1 MENIHSTKKVDGIQP
16 EKHQN
21 VQDAKL
27 DTKAVLAHTHH
38 LFRKIAKNVDEASS
52 KKSSEKQLE
61 DSIATLRAF
70 AKNADPKNEFKL
82 QDKIDEIHQRDAL
95 VLAGKT
101 IPKELK
107 KKIDDM
113 PQRIADD
120 MKMPGLSTLLG
131 NLVGAMGANRLMMM
145 QTLEKST
152 NFSAGQMNQ
161 TCEDLTDACTKL
173 YQAVNEQQIAQEKAD
188 ELKKAMFV
196 LSIVLA
202 VVSVLIA
209 AVTAGIAA
217 ALIAVAASI
226 VNLVPVKDGKTCA
239 DLLAECP
246 GMDKEKAAGVL
257 CALEIVCTLGAG
269 AASGLTKAG
278 TTVARTAV
286 EAGAEA
292 GSTIGRTAARAGSE
306 AMIEMVEMGARAAP
320 EAAIEGVASGVS
332 AGARSAEEGIIATVK
347 NIFNKALSATKSLK
361 NQVSNAI
368 DKLFEPVGQAIN
380 KQMLQKFGYIVDFS
394 KLGSA
399 LKLGIATG
407 LAYNNPFGLIATD
420 STKERLIKEFH
431 DKNGRDPNEAEMS
444 KIEDQANQVGLAVG
458 IVTSLVAAGFSASSA
473 GADLEGA
480 ATSSN
485 RVVRAWVQARQ
496 FLLDHGFL
504 KITGVVE
511 GATTGAMGGI
521 SIAQGVAIQQVAAL
535 CTVVKHGERKTMELR
550 AAKEMLENM
559 QSFIQSQDSASI
571 DMQSKQIQGLVDAA
585 QNFFKT

>member
-61 DSIATLRAF
+61 DSIATLRAL

-145 QTLEKST
+145 QNLEKAT
-152 NFSAGQMNQ
+152 NFSSDQLKQ

-173 YQAVNEQQIAQEKAD
+173 YQSVQEQKAAQEEAD
-188 ELKKAMFV
+188 RMKSLMNI
-196 LSIVLA
+196 LSVVLA
-202 VVSVLIA
+202 VISVVVA
-209 AVTAGIAA
+209 AVTAGAAA
-217 ALIAVAASI
+217 ALIAIAASI

-246 GMDKEKAAGVL
+246 GMDKTKATGVL

-269 AASGLTKAG
+269 AASGGLKAAS
-278 TTVARTAV
+278 TVARTAV
-286 EAGAEA
+286 EE
-292 GSTIGRTAARAGSE
+292 GREMIDMAARNVVRNVAENGTGAAASAAAG
-306 AMIEMVEMGARAAP
+306 GARAA
-320 EAAIEGVASGVS
+320 
-332 AGARSAEEGIIATVK
+332 ARSAEEGVFATIK
-347 NIFNKALSATKSLK
+347 NLFKNALSASRSLK
-361 NQVSNAI
+361 DQVSKAI
-368 DKLFEPVGQAIN
+368 DELFEPVGKAIN
-380 KQMLQKFGYIVDFS
+380 GQLAKTGYVADFS

-399 LKLGIATG
+399 LKLGIASG
-407 LAYNNPFGLIATD
+407 LAYNNPFGQIASD
-420 STKERLIKEFH
+420 ATKARLIKEFQ
-431 DKNGRDPNEAEMS
+431 DKYGRDPSETELS

-458 IVTSLVAAGFSASSA
+458 IATSLAAVGFSVSAA

-480 ATSSN
+480 TTSSYTL
-485 RVVRAWVQARQ
+485 VRKLQQARE
-496 FLLDHGFL
+496 FLLDVGFM
-504 KITGVVE
+504 KFAGVAE

-521 SIAQGVAIQQVAAL
+521 SIAQGIALQQVEAMI
-535 CTVVKHGERKTMELR
+535 VVVGHGERKTLGLKS
-550 AAKEMLENM
+550 AKEMLENM

-571 DMQSKQIQGLVDAA
+571 EMQSKQIQGLVDAA